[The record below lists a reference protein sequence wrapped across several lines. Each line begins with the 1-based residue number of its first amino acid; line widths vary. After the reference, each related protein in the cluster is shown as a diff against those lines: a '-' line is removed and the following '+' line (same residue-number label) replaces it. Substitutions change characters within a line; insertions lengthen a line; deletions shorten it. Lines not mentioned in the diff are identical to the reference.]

1 MIGGSERLLSPK
13 FLMRLQIERPNRS
26 NPRETKTRLSNGF
39 IVPITPPGHFQPV
52 MPMAASMVRTCTASK
67 LFSNMGW
74 NEDFVRALRLCA
86 SG

>member
-39 IVPITPPGHFQPV
+39 IVPITPTGPYPH
-52 MPMAASMVRTCTASK
+52 AK
-67 LFSNMGW
+67 LSSQ
-74 NEDFVRALRLCA
+74 RAEQK
-86 SG
+86 